1 MRTIIWLL
9 VLVLIAGGVYAAV
22 KARYEYSTQG
32 TTQVRTDHWT
42 GDVQVWGCAAY
53 EFRGAENAY
62 FPMAPGETD
71 KPCTAFGWVA
81 RKASK

>member
-71 KPCTAFGWVA
+71 KPCTAFGWVS